1 MSAQDDRQ
9 LWLSGHEESGQY
21 HLTVRDNG
29 PGIPPDARVHLF
41 EPFFTTK
48 PGELGLGLGLTLS
61 ASLATAAGGSLGA
74 AHPEGGGTAFELIL
88 PLLPAPVASNAQ

>member
-1 MSAQDDRQ
+1 M
-9 LWLSGHEESGQY
+9 
-21 HLTVRDNG
+21 
-29 PGIPPDARVHLF
+29 HLF